1 MAELSTAQLIAAI
14 GVISQLMIDAL
25 LFGLFVL
32 LHRHAESRPW
42 FRAWML
48 AWGFLALA
56 LACVTYSYFGPMPDA
71 WQPWGTY
78 SLQFIY
84 LAGKIAFMLFLLTGF
99 LFYVGA
105 PRRLVRLRY
114 VLPTSIAYAS
124 LAYVFSQGTLPTMI
138 WQGIPA
144 VILFTFTAMLVS
156 RIPARRRTLGSKLS
170 STMFGVMAI
179 LWLIYTIGFA
189 PQLRPLLPE
198 VTGALLLIA
207 RNNAFFDLATHML
220 LAFGMVLI
228 LLEDAKR
235 EVDAA
240 HIKLDRAHRRL
251 RDQSLRDVLTSCLNR
266 RAFAE
271 RAGLELVEIGGT
283 VVVAD
288 LDNLK
293 EVNDAHGHQAGDEL
307 LKYFAATLRDE
318 LRSADSLYRWG
329 GDEFLLVLPE
339 GDAAS
344 VVPRLTS
351 QLKNAATC
359 ELSDGKQVTLEV
371 SIGAADFDNGGDFE
385 QAIHAADRAMYQ
397 QKRARKKR
405 KKIRSV

>member
-1 MAELSTAQLIAAI
+1 MADLSTAQLIAAI
-14 GVISQLMIDAL
+14 GIVSQLMIDAL

-32 LHRHAESRPW
+32 LHRHAETRPW
-42 FRAWML
+42 FRSWML

-56 LACVTYSYFGPMPDA
+56 LACVTYSYFGPLPDA
-71 WQPWGTY
+71 SQPWVKHT
-78 SLQFIY
+78 LQFIY
-84 LAGKIAFMLFLLTGF
+84 LAGKIAFILFLLTGF
-99 LFYVGA
+99 LFYAGTTH
-105 PRRLVRLRY
+105 PLVRLRY
-114 VLPTSIAYAS
+114 VLPASVAYAS
-124 LAYVFSQGTLPTMI
+124 LAYLFSQGALPTMI

-144 VILFTFTAMLVS
+144 VALYALAATLIS
-156 RIPARRRTLGSKLS
+156 RIPARRRTLGSQLS
-170 STMFGVMAI
+170 GTMFGVMAV
-179 LWLIYTIGFA
+179 LWLIYTVGFS

-198 VTGALLLIA
+198 VTGALLLVA
-207 RNNAFFDLATHML
+207 RNNAYFDLATHML

-240 HIKLDRAHRRL
+240 HIKLDRAHKRL
-251 RDQSLRDVLTSCLNR
+251 RDQSLRDALTSCLNR
-266 RAFAE
+266 RAFTE

-318 LRSADSLYRWG
+318 LRAADSLYRWG

-344 VVPRLTS
+344 VVPRLTK
-351 QLKNAATC
+351 QLKDATMC
-359 ELSDGKQVTLEV
+359 ELPDGRKITLEV
-371 SIGAADFDNGGDFE
+371 SIGAADFHNGGDFE

-397 QKRARKKR
+397 QKRTRKKR
-405 KKIRSV
+405 RKMRSV

>member
-1 MAELSTAQLIAAI
+1 MAELSTPQLIAAI
-14 GVISQLMIDAL
+14 GIISQLMIDTL

-32 LHRHAESRPW
+32 LHRHAESRSW
-42 FRAWML
+42 FRSWML

-56 LACVTYSYFGPMPDA
+56 LACVTYSYFGPLPET
-71 WQPWGTY
+71 WQPWAKY
-78 SLQFIY
+78 ALQFIY
-84 LAGKIAFMLFLLTGF
+84 LAGKMAFILFLVAGF
-99 LFYVGA
+99 LFYAGISRSVA
-105 PRRLVRLRY
+105 RPRYL
-114 VLPTSIAYAS
+114 LPASVAYAS
-124 LAYVFSQGTLPTMI
+124 LAYLFSQGTLPTMI

-144 VILFTFTAMLVS
+144 VALFSIAAVVMA
-156 RIPARRRTLGSKLS
+156 RISVRRRTLGSQLS

-198 VTGALLLIA
+198 VTGVLMIIA
-207 RNNAFFDLATHML
+207 RNNAYFDLATHML

-240 HIKLDRAHRRL
+240 HIKLDRAHKRL
-251 RDQSLRDVLTSCLNR
+251 RDQSLRDALTSCLNR
-266 RAFAE
+266 RAFTE
-271 RAGLELVEIGGT
+271 RAGLELVEIGGA

-293 EVNDAHGHQAGDEL
+293 EVNDGHGHQAGDEL

-318 LRSADSLYRWG
+318 LRAADSLYRWG

-339 GDAAS
+339 GDADS
-344 VVPRLTS
+344 VRPRLMAH
-351 QLKNAATC
+351 LKKAASC
-359 ELSDGKQVTLEV
+359 ELSDGKTVTLEV
-371 SIGAADFDNGGDFE
+371 SIGAADFRNGGDFE
-385 QAIHAADRAMYQ
+385 QAIHAADSAMYQ

-405 KKIRSV
+405 RKMRSV

>member
-14 GVISQLMIDAL
+14 GIISQLMIDAL

-48 AWGFLALA
+48 AWGSLALA
-56 LACVTYSYFGPMPDA
+56 LACVTYSYFGPMPAA
-71 WQPWGTY
+71 WQPWGTWT
-78 SLQFIY
+78 LQFIY
-84 LAGKIAFMLFLLTGF
+84 LAGKIAFIVFLLTGF
-99 LFYVGA
+99 LFYAGA
-105 PRRLVRLRY
+105 LRAFVRLRY
-114 VLPTSIAYAS
+114 VLPASVAYAS
-124 LAYVFSQGTLPTMI
+124 LAYLFSQGALPTMI

-144 VILFTFTAMLVS
+144 VVLFTLAAMVIS
-156 RIPARRRTLGSKLS
+156 RLPARRRTLGSQLS
-170 STMFGVMAI
+170 GAMFGLMAV

-198 VTGALLLIA
+198 VTGLLRIVA
-207 RNNAFFDLATHML
+207 RNNAYFDLATHML

-240 HIKLDRAHRRL
+240 HIKLDRAHERL

-318 LRSADSLYRWG
+318 LRAADSLYRWG

-339 GDAAS
+339 GEADS
-344 VVPRLTS
+344 VVPRLN
-351 QLKNAATC
+351 QHLKEAATC
-359 ELSDGKQVTLEV
+359 ELSDGTKVTLEV
-371 SIGAADFDNGGDFE
+371 SIGAADFHNGGDFE

-405 KKIRSV
+405 KKMRSV